1 MRPGS
6 KVTLLVND
14 ENGPTKRHDKCFQ
27 RQPGSIERL
36 MNSSVKAMAV
46 VAASVAWFYG
56 FLNLTGT
63 KGEAFSSE
71 TTELALSMLILF
83 VPLVLPYLGFRLVM
97 SQPRSTSYKLVVFPS
112 FVISLFPA
120 VTLLCLIL
128 VLLLVPA
135 PK

>member
-1 MRPGS
+1 MR
-6 KVTLLVND
+6 
-14 ENGPTKRHDKCFQ
+14 
-27 RQPGSIERL
+27 
-36 MNSSVKAMAV
+36 SSVKAMAV
-46 VAASVAWFYG
+46 VTASVAWFYG
-56 FLNLTGT
+56 FLNITGA
-63 KGEAFSSE
+63 KGEAFSSD
-71 TTELALSMLILF
+71 TTEVMLSMLILF

-97 SQPRSTSYKLVVFPS
+97 SHPRSPSYKMVLFPS